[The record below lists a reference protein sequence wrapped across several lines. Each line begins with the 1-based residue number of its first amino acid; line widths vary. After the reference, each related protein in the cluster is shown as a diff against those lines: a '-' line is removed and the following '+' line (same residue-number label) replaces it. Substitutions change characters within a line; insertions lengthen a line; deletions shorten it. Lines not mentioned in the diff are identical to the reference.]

1 MCEPTTLAL
10 IGTAVSVAG
19 AGVGAYSAIQQGN
32 ARSDAANYQSA
43 VDKNNATIAGWNA
56 DIAEQ
61 SQVAKTQA
69 IQRTGS
75 LRAGAQ
81 RAALAAG
88 GVDAASGSS
97 LDVLDATETDTARA
111 ASASQYQ
118 GDLTGYGYR
127 TQQQNFLGQATMAS
141 ASGANAATA
150 GLIGAGSTLL
160 SGAGQVADKWYRY
173 KDLMVPTKP
182 DQTGVGVM
190 QGGLY

>member
-1 MCEPTTLAL
+1 MGIETLAFL
-10 IGTAVSVAG
+10 GTATSLLG
-19 AGVGAYSAIQQGN
+19 AGVGAYGAIKQGEAQQQ
-32 ARSDAANYQSA
+32 AAGYQAA

-69 IQRTGS
+69 IERQGS

-81 RAALAAG
+81 RAALSAG

-97 LDVLDATETDTARA
+97 LDLLDATAQDTARA

-127 TQQQNFLGQATMAS
+127 TQQQNFLGQAEVATA
-141 ASGANAATA
+141 GGNNAATA
-150 GLIGAGSTLL
+150 GAIGGFSTLL
-160 SGAGQVADKWYRY
+160 GGAGQVADRWYRY
-173 KDLMVPTKP
+173 SN
-182 DQTGVGVM
+182 QTGNTPGAY
-190 QGGLY
+190 GGYGTGY